1 MFTNEDSETIFK
13 PRRRLNETQ
22 FICGMGRNIKVNLPR
37 KESANPEPENY
48 DFYHWKVHRTR
59 GKTCFSHYVIS
70 YLKLYTHFTGISMY
84 IACLRG

>member
-22 FICGMGRNIKVNLPR
+22 FICGMRRNIKVNLPR

-48 DFYHWKVHRTR
+48 DFYH
-59 GKTCFSHYVIS
+59 
-70 YLKLYTHFTGISMY
+70 
-84 IACLRG
+84 